1 VFMSVEAEWV
11 NRCVADVAQSQLRGI
26 YEDGVRTF
34 RGVPYA
40 ASPVG
45 DQRFKPPAPAPSLPM
60 PAVVD
65 ALEAAA

>member
-1 VFMSVEAEWV
+1 VFMSVEAEWM
-11 NRCVADVAQSQLRGI
+11 NRRVADVGQGQLRGI
-26 YEDGVRTF
+26 YEDGVRIF

-45 DQRFKPPAPAPSLPM
+45 DRRFKPPATAPSLPM
-60 PAVVD
+60 PAVV